1 MALSPVGSI
10 LLVDSGN
17 NTSCPAVIAKLAQV
31 NASVGQGTG
40 LRPDWVARKFKH
52 RSALFRVQNQ
62 VTIPEKADQFTE
74 PTFIL
79 FAHR

>member
-1 MALSPVGSI
+1 MALFPIGSI

-40 LRPDWVARKFKH
+40 LRPDWVAREFIH
-52 RSALFRVQNQ
+52 RSSLFRVQNQ
-62 VTIPEKADQFTE
+62 VTIPKKADQFIE